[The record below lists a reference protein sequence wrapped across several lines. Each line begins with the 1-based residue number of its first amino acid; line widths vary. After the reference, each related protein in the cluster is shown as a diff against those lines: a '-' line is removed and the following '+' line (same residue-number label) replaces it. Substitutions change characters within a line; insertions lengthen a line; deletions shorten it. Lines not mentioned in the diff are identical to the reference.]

1 MMTWIVNSKAKK
13 RLMPY
18 LRQCGEYLSTLHVK
32 KEKNLHRGMQLEM
45 SVEVTHLSEKLKS
58 IPALR
63 RYKGR
68 VYIPYVQN
76 DDAKRITTVAE
87 DLLSLDCSPVPHV
100 PVRRFSSWKE
110 LENVLG
116 VWENMGIREIFLIG
130 GDVPKPLGP
139 LDNSMQVLE
148 SGILQEIGL
157 KRVGCA
163 LHPEGNVNDPHHMES
178 LLEKIKWMKDQKS
191 TSETRKEKA
200 LDMCLV
206 SQPCFSS
213 AIINQCLHSAR
224 SHTPMQIWIGTVGP
238 SDAASLVRFARIC
251 GISTSLRMIQTH
263 CSQLSNLATALA
275 PEHIINS
282 VESSHFHIFSL
293 GGLEVTLQWM
303 EILKESWEDSP
314 RVASS

>member
-1 MMTWIVNSKAKK
+1 MMMWGVTSKARK
-13 RLMPY
+13 RWIPY
-18 LRQCGEYLSTLHVK
+18 LRQYLSTLHVK
-32 KEKNLHRGMQLEM
+32 EEENQYRNMQIEM

-76 DDAKRITTVAE
+76 DDAKKITTVAE
-87 DLLSLDCSPVPHV
+87 DLLALDCSPVPHV

-110 LENVLG
+110 LENVLRFWG
-116 VWENMGIREIFLIG
+116 KMGIREIFLIG

-148 SGILQEIGL
+148 SGILQEIGV

-163 LHPEGNVNDPHHMES
+163 LHPEGNVNDPHHVES
-178 LLEKIKWMKDQKS
+178 LLEKIEWMKDQQS
-191 TSETRKEKA
+191 MSWKEKA

-206 SQPCFSS
+206 SQPCFSA
-213 AIINQCLHSAR
+213 AIINQCLHSVR
-224 SHTPMQIWIGTVGP
+224 SHAPMKMWVGTVGP
-238 SDAASLVRFARIC
+238 SDAASLVRFAKIC

-263 CSQLSNLATALA
+263 GFELSNLVSALT

-282 VESSHFHIFSL
+282 VESCHFHIFSL

-303 EILKESWEDSP
+303 EMLKESREESA
-314 RVASS
+314 RVSAP